1 MKRWLALNRWRLLI
15 ALACVVILR
24 IALAI
29 IPLSLGLERFA
40 PARMA
45 AETICSV
52 AICALAASVIIAF
65 VQYGRIYNPRI
76 PTE

>member
-15 ALACVVILR
+15 VLACVVVLR

-52 AICALAASVIIAF
+52 AICTLATAAVIAF
-65 VQYGRIYNPRI
+65 VQYGRIFNPRI